1 MHVQELCVRMKSA
14 EKKRDE
20 RIVYTRD
27 GYTHKKDAVRV
38 RTAANHN
45 RQDEQR
51 VPALLV
57 DLVSCKFVFSWYCDP
72 GYPALL
78 WIRISLLWFPAL
90 DCSARLACS

>member
-57 DLVSCKFVFSWYCDP
+57 DLVSCKFLCSWYCDP
-72 GYPALL
+72 VVSGRYINAQQ
-78 WIRISLLWFPAL
+78 
-90 DCSARLACS
+90 